1 MAQAHHVGCN
11 DAVLV
16 ISLLYLSIDIQYD
29 WDTFS
34 ACYKP
39 IHKWLLVSYT
49 LIVASRLVHI
59 VGSLTSSA
67 ESGDFLLN
75 LRQKHAVVRF
85 LTSFTWFIIVPAFTF
100 WSAIGTKWI
109 LEVRELLN
117 LRQKDAVVRFLT
129 SFTWFIIVPAFTFWS
144 AIGTKW
150 ILEVREH
157 TPHCL
162 PSGVHL
168 WFLVIWQVL
177 GYLWVLIHCGLG
189 AMAWFLE
196 HRLRNAELDLEQIE
210 DADVVTRW
218 GQVSR
223 LSGYT
228 AVQGLSKEGGLAPS
242 KILALPSAEMPD
254 HPGMVEEECPI
265 CLNVLKCG
273 DTVRQ
278 LGPCGHTFHRSCI
291 DLWLLRRADCPL
303 CKHKVKGYD
312 PIRGWEV

>member
-1 MAQAHHVGCN
+1 MGCN

-29 WDTFS
+29 WDMFS
-34 ACYKP
+34 TCYKP

-49 LIVASRLVHI
+49 LIVASRVVYI

-75 LRQKHAVVRF
+75 LRQNHAVVRF
-85 LTSFTWFIIVPAFTF
+85 LTSLTWYIIVPAFTF
-100 WSAIGTKWI
+100 WSAIGTKSI
-109 LEVRELLN
+109 LEVR
-117 LRQKDAVVRFLT
+117 KY
-129 SFTWFIIVPAFTFWS
+129 
-144 AIGTKW
+144 
-150 ILEVREH
+150 
-157 TPHCL
+157 TPQCL
-162 PSGVHL
+162 PSTVHL

-177 GYLWVLIHCGLG
+177 GYLWILIHCGLG

-228 AVQGLSKEGGLAPS
+228 AVQGLSREGGFAPS
-242 KILALPSAEMPD
+242 QILALPSAETPD
-254 HPGMVEEECPI
+254 HPGAVQEVSHMPECVEVWRHNQAVEPVWTYI
-265 CLNVLKCG
+265 
-273 DTVRQ
+273 
-278 LGPCGHTFHRSCI
+278 P
-291 DLWLLRRADCPL
+291 PL
-303 CKHKVKGYD
+303 MY
-312 PIRGWEV
+312 

>member
-1 MAQAHHVGCN
+1 MAQAPHVDYN

-75 LRQKHAVVRF
+75 LRQK
-85 LTSFTWFIIVPAFTF
+85 
-100 WSAIGTKWI
+100 
-109 LEVRELLN
+109 
-117 LRQKDAVVRFLT
+117 DAVVRFLT

-150 ILEVREH
+150 ILEVRKH

-162 PSGVHL
+162 PSTVHL

-189 AMAWFLE
+189 AMAWFME

>member
-1 MAQAHHVGCN
+1 MTQVSSLSSHVGCN

-34 ACYKP
+34 TCYKP

-49 LIVASRLVHI
+49 LIVASRIVHV

-109 LEVRELLN
+109 IEVR
-117 LRQKDAVVRFLT
+117 K
-129 SFTWFIIVPAFTFWS
+129 
-144 AIGTKW
+144 
-150 ILEVREH
+150 H
-157 TPHCL
+157 TPQCL

-223 LSGYT
+223 LSGYA
-228 AVQGLSKEGGLAPS
+228 AVQGLSKEGGLAP
-242 KILALPSAEMPD
+242 KQILALPSAEMPE
-254 HPGMVEEECPI
+254 HPGAVDEECPI
-265 CLNVLKCG
+265 CLNVLKSG

-303 CKHKVKGYD
+303 CKRQVKGYD
-312 PIRGWEV
+312 PNQGWEV

>member
-75 LRQKHAVVRF
+75 LRQKH
-85 LTSFTWFIIVPAFTF
+85 
-100 WSAIGTKWI
+100 
-109 LEVRELLN
+109 
-117 LRQKDAVVRFLT
+117 AVVRFLT